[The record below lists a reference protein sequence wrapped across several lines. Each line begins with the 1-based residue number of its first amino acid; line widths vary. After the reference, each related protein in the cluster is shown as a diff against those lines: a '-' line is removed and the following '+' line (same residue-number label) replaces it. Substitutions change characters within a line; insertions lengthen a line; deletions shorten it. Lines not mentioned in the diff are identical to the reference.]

1 MISKGKIG
9 NDVEDLSFSRT
20 WLSMREDYPLDW
32 GSWGFR
38 GESIGENP
46 WEEEKKIHGLELLM
60 RESCP

>member
-46 WEEEKKIHGLELLM
+46 WKKEKKNTWA
-60 RESCP
+60 